1 MMRKWKKD
9 LRAVADNPNF
19 IEENIKAIKKEL
31 KHNYPQPS
39 YLREK
44 TRNINT
50 WIDEI
55 EKFNTP
61 KLAKVI

>member
-1 MMRKWKKD
+1 MMKKWKKD
-9 LRAVADNPNF
+9 LKAVADNPNF

-31 KHNYPQPS
+31 KHNYPQPR

-44 TRNINT
+44 VRNINT